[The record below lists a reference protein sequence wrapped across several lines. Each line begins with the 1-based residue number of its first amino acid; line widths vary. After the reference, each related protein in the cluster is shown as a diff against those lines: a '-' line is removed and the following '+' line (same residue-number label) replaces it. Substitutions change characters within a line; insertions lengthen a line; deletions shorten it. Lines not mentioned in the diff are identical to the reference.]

1 MLEHP
6 PLPTEEERNDAVSLA
21 LKPEIQAVNANYPYW
36 DKVKYIK
43 TQEGLSNK
51 FWQIPIQFHHD

>member
-43 TQEGLSNK
+43 TQEGLSN
-51 FWQIPIQFHHD
+51 